1 MPKAKVKEEETPLPE
16 EEEPPAQDKAPEAPP
31 PVIPETVIPET
42 VVPET
47 VVPETPIKEAVPK
60 PKAKSKAK
68 AKTRAL
74 KQKEHFKDDWSP
86 GEVTIPQPPALLRQP
101 EPEIPQLTQAQALR
115 LHLATAAQERRAQAH
130 MRIVTPIR
138 QFYGL

>member
-42 VVPET
+42 VPET